1 VAIVNDLFE
10 EQKNTYKSVL
20 AVTVDSTIKWEL
32 VSNSIKINLYRIIQE
47 ALQNINK
54 YANANNIKVEL
65 KKEEDNLILIVSDDG
80 VGFNVKTAKK
90 GIGLQNILFRAN
102 ECEGIVDIQSKKN
115 NGTTITLTVPIEE
128 KNKSTT

>member
-1 VAIVNDLFE
+1 MAIVNDLFE
-10 EQKNTYKSVL
+10 EQKKTYKSVL

-115 NGTTITLTVPIEE
+115 NGTIITLTVPIEE